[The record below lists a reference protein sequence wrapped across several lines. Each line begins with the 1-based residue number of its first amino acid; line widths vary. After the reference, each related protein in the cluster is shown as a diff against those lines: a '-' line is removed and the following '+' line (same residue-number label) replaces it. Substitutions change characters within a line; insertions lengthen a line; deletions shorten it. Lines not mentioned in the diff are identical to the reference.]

1 MTNKNVLNELA
12 QFIGTEQWFRHGLNR
27 KVLYTEG
34 VQYLAEQARAY
45 WLVDEIALAQA
56 YVAPVKATPFQAW
69 KLTVKDGAGTLAC
82 EDGNGNTVY
91 SKQIEFTDFPEPG
104 IRFFFPDN
112 VLMLPSE
119 Y

>member
-1 MTNKNVLNELA
+1 MTNRNVLNELH
-12 QFIGTEQWFRHGLNR
+12 QFTGTTQWFRRGLNR
-27 KVLYTEG
+27 KMLYTEG

-56 YVAPVKATPFQAW
+56 YAAPVKATPFQAW
-69 KLTVKDGAGTLAC
+69 NLTVKDSAGTLVC
-82 EDGNGNTVY
+82 EDGNGHTVY
-91 SKQIEFTDFPEPG
+91 YKQIEFTDFPEPG
-104 IRFFFPDN
+104 IRFFFTDN

>member
-1 MTNKNVLNELA
+1 MSNGIVLNELR
-12 QFIGTEQWFRHGLNR
+12 QFTGTTQWFRHGLNR

-45 WLVDEIALAQA
+45 WLVDEIALAQGH
-56 YVAPVKATPFQAW
+56 VAPVKATLFQVW
-69 KLTVKDGAGTLAC
+69 DLTVKNSAAALTC

-104 IRFFFPDN
+104 IRFFFADN
-112 VLMLPSE
+112 VLMLLSE